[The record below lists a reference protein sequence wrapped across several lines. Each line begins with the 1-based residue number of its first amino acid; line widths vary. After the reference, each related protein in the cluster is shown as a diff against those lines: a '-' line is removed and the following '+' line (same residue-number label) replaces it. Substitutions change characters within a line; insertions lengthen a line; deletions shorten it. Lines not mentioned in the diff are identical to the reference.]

1 VSEHSKDLISGIPDH
16 KKYETTASSLLG
28 QYSQFQ
34 STIQA
39 NSATVILGERD
50 EGMNALPQTVRTIRH
65 NRGIGISAA
74 FPTEE
79 PQLILAAMPAFNEE
93 KYIAKTIVLAKK
105 YVTDVLV
112 VDDGSKDAT
121 VEIARALGAIVVR
134 HPKNQGYG
142 AALKSIFDTA
152 RSLNADQLV
161 ILDADGQHNPNDIPN
176 LLEPL
181 KDGIDVVIGSRFL
194 ETNGSGIPTYRKAGM
209 KVLDMAT
216 MVAGGINVSDT
227 QSGFR
232 AYGKRAID
240 AIQIHDEGMAAG
252 SEILLRIKENDLKVG
267 EVPIVVRY
275 DLGDTSSQGPVSHG
289 LGVLNQLVK
298 VISYKKP
305 MWFFGLP
312 GAALAIFGLIIGSWA
327 FSEYYATSKFPYLPS
342 MVSGLALIIGLLLIT
357 SGLIL
362 NSLVT
367 IIQSNK

>member
-1 VSEHSKDLISGIPDH
+1 
-16 KKYETTASSLLG
+16 
-28 QYSQFQ
+28 
-34 STIQA
+34 
-39 NSATVILGERD
+39 
-50 EGMNALPQTVRTIRH
+50 MNTLAQPVRTVRH
-65 NRGIGISAA
+65 QDGIGISAVT
-74 FPTEE
+74 PTEE
-79 PQLILAAMPAFNEE
+79 PPLILAAMPAFNEE

-121 VEIARALGAIVVR
+121 FEIARALGAIVVR

-142 AALKSIFDTA
+142 AALKSIFETA

-181 KDGIDVVIGSRFL
+181 NDGIDVVIGSRFL
-194 ETNGSGIPTYRKAGM
+194 ETSGSGIPTYRKAGM

-232 AYGKRAID
+232 AYGRRAIN
-240 AIQIHDEGMAAG
+240 AIHIHDKGMAAG
-252 SEILLRIKENDLKVG
+252 SEILLHIKENNLKVG
-267 EVPIVVRY
+267 EVPIIARY
-275 DLGDTSSQGPVSHG
+275 DLEGTSSQGPVSHG

-298 VISYKKP
+298 VISYRKP

-312 GAALAIFGLIIGSWA
+312 GLALAIFGLFMGSWA
-327 FSEYYATSKFPYLPS
+327 FSEYYITSKFPYLLS

-362 NSLVT
+362 NS
-367 IIQSNK
+367 IIILIREKETT